1 MSAATIEHEIQTLIE
16 PLVADFGAEVFDV
29 TWGGGRL
36 KVAVD
41 APGGID
47 TTTLSKVSRTI
58 SQELDLRDPIES
70 RYTLEVSSPG
80 LERRLRRPEH
90 FAKSIGSTVTLKLK
104 DGKTRLSGEIVEA
117 TDTEVTLR
125 LADGDLGGAGLAGA
139 NNNSD
144 EAVGDLAG
152 AGDPSTK
159 TISYAD
165 IARAQTVF
173 QWEGAPREVAQHNRQ
188 GANGKAISS
197 DGQGAPREGA
207 QKNRQG
213 ANGQAIGSSNQG
225 TTEQRANKQG
235 ASA

>member
-1 MSAATIEHEIQTLIE
+1 MRAATIEHEIQMLIE

-58 SQELDLRDPIES
+58 SQELDLHDPIES

-90 FAKSIGSTVTLKLK
+90 FAKSIGSSVTLKLR
-104 DGKTRLSGEIVEA
+104 DGKTRLSGEIIEA
-117 TDTEVTLR
+117 TDAEVTLR
-125 LADGDLGGAGLAGA
+125 LADDDLAGV
-139 NNNSD
+139 S
-144 EAVGDLAG
+144 GDLAR
-152 AGDPSTK
+152 ASEDSVVADMDAEEASNPATR
-159 TISYAD
+159 TVSYDD

-173 QWEGAPREVAQHNRQ
+173 QWEAAQRSRE
-188 GANGKAISS
+188 GANGKANGS
-197 DGQGAPREGA
+197 
-207 QKNRQG
+207 
-213 ANGQAIGSSNQG
+213 NGQRTLRGGAKRER
-225 TTEQRANKQG
+225 TKKQG

>member
-1 MSAATIEHEIQTLIE
+1 MRAATIEHEIQTLIE

-58 SQELDLRDPIES
+58 SQELDLRDPIPN

-90 FAKSIGSTVTLKLK
+90 FAKSIGSTVTLKLR

-117 TDTEVTLR
+117 TETGVTLR
-125 LADGDLGGAGLAGA
+125 LADGNLGGADGDL
-139 NNNSD
+139 S
-144 EAVGDLAG
+144 EAISDLAG
-152 AGDPSTK
+152 ASGYSAGAGGDSEEASDSSTK
-159 TISYAD
+159 TISYDD

-173 QWEGAPREVAQHNRQ
+173 QWP
-188 GANGKAISS
+188 GANGKAIGSN
-197 DGQGAPREGA
+197 GQGALRGGAKGA
-207 QKNRQG
+207 QQK
-213 ANGQAIGSSNQG
+213 
-225 TTEQRANKQG
+225 KQG

>member
-1 MSAATIEHEIQTLIE
+1 MRSATIEHEIQMLIE

-58 SQELDLRDPIES
+58 SQELDLHDPIES

-90 FAKSIGSTVTLKLK
+90 FAKSIGSSVTVKLR

-117 TDTEVTLR
+117 TDAEVKLR
-125 LADGDLGGAGLAGA
+125 LADDDLAGV
-139 NNNSD
+139 S
-144 EAVGDLAG
+144 GDLAG
-152 AGDPSTK
+152 VSGDSARASEDSAVADMDAEEASNPVTR
-159 TISYAD
+159 TVSYDD

-173 QWEGAPREVAQHNRQ
+173 QWEAAQRSRE
-188 GANGKAISS
+188 GANGKANGS
-197 DGQGAPREGA
+197 
-207 QKNRQG
+207 
-213 ANGQAIGSSNQG
+213 NGQ
-225 TTEQRANKQG
+225 RALRGGATGERTKKQG

>member
-29 TWGGGRL
+29 TWGGGCL

-90 FAKSIGSTVTLKLK
+90 FAKSVGSTVTLKLR
-104 DGKTRLSGEIVEA
+104 DGKTRLSGEIVGA
-117 TDTEVTLR
+117 TETEVTLR
-125 LADGDLGGAGLAGA
+125 LAG
-139 NNNSD
+139 
-144 EAVGDLAG
+144 GDLAG
-152 AGDPSTK
+152 AGDPSAK
-159 TISYAD
+159 TISYSD

-173 QWEGAPREVAQHNRQ
+173 QWEGAPRE
-188 GANGKAISS
+188 GT
-197 DGQGAPREGA
+197 
-207 QKNRQG
+207 QKSRPG
-213 ANGQAIGSSNQG
+213 ANGQAIGSK
-225 TTEQRANKQG
+225 EQG
-235 ASA
+235 ATGERAKSKERAHEPGGDA

>member
-1 MSAATIEHEIQTLIE
+1 MRAATIEHEIQTLIE

-58 SQELDLRDPIES
+58 SQELDLHDPIES

-90 FAKSIGSTVTLKLK
+90 FAKSVGSTVTLKLK

-117 TDTEVTLR
+117 TDAEVTLR
-125 LADGDLGGAGLAGA
+125 LA
-139 NNNSD
+139 
-144 EAVGDLAG
+144 VGDLAETS
-152 AGDPSTK
+152 DSSTK
-159 TISYAD
+159 TISFDD

-173 QWEGAPREVAQHNRQ
+173 QWEGAQHSRQ
-188 GANGKAISS
+188 GANA
-197 DGQGAPREGA
+197 
-207 QKNRQG
+207 
-213 ANGQAIGSSNQG
+213 
-225 TTEQRANKQG
+225 
-235 ASA
+235 

>member
-29 TWGGGRL
+29 TWGGGCL

-90 FAKSIGSTVTLKLK
+90 FAKSIGSTVTVKLR

-125 LADGDLGGAGLAGA
+125 LADGDLGGAEVGLA
-139 NNNSD
+139 D
-144 EAVGDLAG
+144 GDLARANG
-152 AGDPSTK
+152 NSAGEDGDTAEASAHLAGSISR
-159 TISYAD
+159 TISYSD

-173 QWEGAPREVAQHNRQ
+173 QWEGAQREGAQHNRQ

-197 DGQGAPREGA
+197 DGQGAPQEGA
-207 QKNRQG
+207 QG
-213 ANGQAIGSSNQG
+213 AQH
-225 TTEQRANKQG
+225 NKQG

>member
-1 MSAATIEHEIQTLIE
+1 MRPATIEHEIQTLIE

-90 FAKSIGSTVTLKLK
+90 FAKSIGSTVTLKLR

-117 TDTEVTLR
+117 TETEVTLR
-125 LADGDLGGAGLAGA
+125 LADGYSG
-139 NNNSD
+139 
-144 EAVGDLAG
+144 EASGDLAG
-152 AGDPSTK
+152 ADDRSTE
-159 TISYAD
+159 TINYGD

-173 QWEGAPREVAQHNRQ
+173 QWEGA
-188 GANGKAISS
+188 
-197 DGQGAPREGA
+197 
-207 QKNRQG
+207 
-213 ANGQAIGSSNQG
+213 
-225 TTEQRANKQG
+225 
-235 ASA
+235 SA

>member
-1 MSAATIEHEIQTLIE
+1 MHAATIEHEIQTLIE

-90 FAKSIGSTVTLKLK
+90 FAKSIGSTVTVKLR

-125 LADGDLGGAGLAGA
+125 LADGELAGAGLTGADGNLAESGRDLAGA
-139 NNNSD
+139 NGYS
-144 EAVGDLAG
+144 AG
-152 AGDPSTK
+152 AGGVSEEGIDGLTK
-159 TISYAD
+159 TVNYSD

-173 QWEGAPREVAQHNRQ
+173 QWEDAL
-188 GANGKAISS
+188 
-197 DGQGAPREGA
+197 REGA
-207 QKNRQG
+207 QHGRQG

-225 TTEQRANKQG
+225 TTGQKANKQG

>member
-1 MSAATIEHEIQTLIE
+1 MRAATIEHEIQTLIE

-90 FAKSIGSTVTLKLK
+90 FAKSIGSTVTFKLR

-117 TDTEVTLR
+117 TETEVTLR
-125 LADGDLGGAGLAGA
+125 LADGDTAET
-139 NNNSD
+139 SD
-144 EAVGDLAG
+144 S
-152 AGDPSTK
+152 STK
-159 TISYAD
+159 TISFD
-165 IARAQTVF
+165 NIARAQTVF
-173 QWEGAPREVAQHNRQ
+173 QWEGAQH
-188 GANGKAISS
+188 
-197 DGQGAPREGA
+197 
-207 QKNRQG
+207 
-213 ANGQAIGSSNQG
+213 
-225 TTEQRANKQG
+225 NKQG
-235 ASA
+235 ANA

>member
-29 TWGGGRL
+29 TWGGGCL

-58 SQELDLRDPIES
+58 SQELDMRDPIES

-90 FAKSIGSTVTLKLK
+90 FAKSIGSTVTVKLR
-104 DGKTRLSGEIVEA
+104 DGKTRLSGEIVGA
-117 TDTEVTLR
+117 TETEVTLR
-125 LADGDLGGAGLAGA
+125 LAD
-139 NNNSD
+139 
-144 EAVGDLAG
+144 EDLAV
-152 AGDPSTK
+152 AGDPSAK
-159 TISYAD
+159 TISYSD

-173 QWEGAPREVAQHNRQ
+173 QWEGAL
-188 GANGKAISS
+188 
-197 DGQGAPREGA
+197 REGA
-207 QKNRQG
+207 QHGRQG
-213 ANGQAIGSSNQG
+213 ANGQAVGSKERGATGQKADR
-225 TTEQRANKQG
+225 QKADRQKANKQG

>member
-29 TWGGGRL
+29 SWGGGRL

-125 LADGDLGGAGLAGA
+125 LADGDLARANGNSAEAG
-139 NNNSD
+139 
-144 EAVGDLAG
+144 GDLAG
-152 AGDPSTK
+152 AGDPLTK
-159 TISYAD
+159 TISYSD

-173 QWEGAPREVAQHNRQ
+173 QWEGAPRE
-188 GANGKAISS
+188 
-197 DGQGAPREGA
+197 GA
-207 QKNRQG
+207 QKSRPG
-213 ANGQAIGSSNQG
+213 ANGQAIGSKEQG
-225 TTEQRANKQG
+225 ATGERANKQG

>member
-1 MSAATIEHEIQTLIE
+1 MRSATIEHEIQTLIE

-58 SQELDLRDPIES
+58 SQELDLHDPIES

-90 FAKSIGSTVTLKLK
+90 FAKSIGRSVTLKLR

-117 TDTEVTLR
+117 TDAEVTLR
-125 LADGDLGGAGLAGA
+125 LADDDLAGVSGDLA
-139 NNNSD
+139 
-144 EAVGDLAG
+144 EADGDLAG
-152 AGDPSTK
+152 ADGDLAESDGDLAGANGNLAGAGGDNAEASNPATR
-159 TISYAD
+159 TVSYDD

-173 QWEGAPREVAQHNRQ
+173 QWEATQRSRE
-188 GANGKAISS
+188 GANGKANGS
-197 DGQGAPREGA
+197 
-207 QKNRQG
+207 
-213 ANGQAIGSSNQG
+213 NGQ
-225 TTEQRANKQG
+225 RALRGGAKRERTKKQG

>member
-1 MSAATIEHEIQTLIE
+1 MRAATIEHEIQTLIE

-58 SQELDLRDPIES
+58 SQELDLHDPIES
-70 RYTLEVSSPG
+70 RYILEVSSPG

-90 FAKSIGSTVTLKLK
+90 FAKSIGSSVTVKLR

-117 TDTEVTLR
+117 TDAEVTLR
-125 LADGDLGGAGLAGA
+125 MADD
-139 NNNSD
+139 
-144 EAVGDLAG
+144 DLAE
-152 AGDPSTK
+152 AEGDPARTV
-159 TISYAD
+159 SYDD

-173 QWEGAPREVAQHNRQ
+173 QWEGTSANDRTTSVNGQGAKRLATKRQVSNRQ
-188 GANGKAISS
+188 GA
-197 DGQGAPREGA
+197 
-207 QKNRQG
+207 
-213 ANGQAIGSSNQG
+213 
-225 TTEQRANKQG
+225 
-235 ASA
+235 SA

>member
-1 MSAATIEHEIQTLIE
+1 MSAASIEHEIQTLIE

-29 TWGGGRL
+29 TWVGGRL

-90 FAKSIGSTVTLKLK
+90 FAKSVGSTVTLKLK

-117 TDTEVTLR
+117 TETEVTLR
-125 LADGDLGGAGLAGA
+125 LADGDLGEAEVGLADGDLAWA
-139 NNNSD
+139 NGNSA
-144 EAVGDLAG
+144 EAGGDLAG
-152 AGDPSTK
+152 AGDPLTK
-159 TISYAD
+159 TISYSD

-173 QWEGAPREVAQHNRQ
+173 QWEGAQREGAQHNRQ

-197 DGQGAPREGA
+197 DGQGAPQGRAQGA
-207 QKNRQG
+207 QH
-213 ANGQAIGSSNQG
+213 
-225 TTEQRANKQG
+225 NKQG

>member
-29 TWGGGRL
+29 TWGGGCL

-90 FAKSIGSTVTLKLK
+90 FAKSVGSTVTLKLR

-125 LADGDLGGAGLAGA
+125 LADGDLGGAEVGLADEDLAGA
-139 NNNSD
+139 NSNSD
-144 EAVGDLAG
+144 EAVGDLAE
-152 AGDPSTK
+152 AGDPSAK
-159 TISYAD
+159 TISYSD

-173 QWEGAPREVAQHNRQ
+173 QWESAL
-188 GANGKAISS
+188 
-197 DGQGAPREGA
+197 REGA
-207 QKNRQG
+207 QHGRQG
-213 ANGQAIGSSNQG
+213 ANGQAVGSKEQG
-225 TTEQRANKQG
+225 ATGQKANRQKADRQKANKQG